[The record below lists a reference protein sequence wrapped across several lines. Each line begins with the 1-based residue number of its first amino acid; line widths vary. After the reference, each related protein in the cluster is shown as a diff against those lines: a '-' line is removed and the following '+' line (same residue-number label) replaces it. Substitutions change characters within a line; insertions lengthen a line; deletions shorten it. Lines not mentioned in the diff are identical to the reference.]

1 MLKQGTILWH
11 YGSNTVNASLCEE
24 LKKIIQVVFFSAAA
38 KGRLVALGR
47 IYIHLVVVSKVA
59 IKMTFPCYIRVYH

>member
-24 LKKIIQVVFFSAAA
+24 RKKIIQVVFFQRQLKDAWSHSEE
-38 KGRLVALGR
+38 
-47 IYIHLVVVSKVA
+47 YIFTSLS
-59 IKMTFPCYIRVYH
+59 